1 MEFLKKYLTVG
12 IIIKL
17 ICIFILIFTI
27 FSKFDNILNLSISVV
42 LILLLIGLS
51 SQEIKVNHK
60 KHKLLEKQL

>member
-51 SQEIKVNHK
+51 SQEIKAIHK